1 MIEIQKI
8 GGYLEID
15 KDGFI
20 IKKAS
25 ADKFQEKWKPVIKEI
40 KNAYI
45 EHFGD
50 KLHSVYI
57 RGSVAKGEAIDGI
70 ADLDSIAVVNLPN
83 EQIDIKWKEE
93 LNKQIIDKYPFIK
106 NVEIVAGTL
115 EHALSKNRGVHIIL
129 KTQAVCIYGND
140 ISDSIT
146 KLKPGKESALHFR
159 NLQDELQKTIDFF
172 ENGWGDTLE
181 ENLDKCSWIMK
192 RVLRTGFELVM
203 EREQKYTRD
212 LYPCY
217 EGFVKYY
224 PEKKDEIYKT
234 LELAVNP
241 TDDSKIIIP
250 LLKDWLIFMPKEIE
264 KFFGFK

>member
-1 MIEIQKI
+1 MNKIQKI

-25 ADKFQEKWKPVIKEI
+25 AEKFQEKWKPVIEET

-70 ADLDSIAVVNLPN
+70 ADLDSIAVVNLPK

-93 LNKQIIDKYPFIK
+93 FNKQIIAKYPFVK
-106 NVEIVAGTL
+106 NIEIVAGTL
-115 EHALSKNRGVHIIL
+115 DHALSKNRGVHIII
-129 KTQAVCIYGND
+129 KTQAVCIYGD
-140 ISDSIT
+140 DLSDSIA

-159 NLQDELQKTIDFF
+159 NLQDELQQTIDFF
-172 ENGWGDTLE
+172 ENGWGDSLE
-181 ENLDKCSWIMK
+181 ESLDKCSWIMK
-192 RVLRTGFELVM
+192 RILRTGFELVM
-203 EREQKYTRD
+203 ERENKYTRD

-217 EGFVKYY
+217 ESFSKYY
-224 PEKKDEIYKT
+224 PNKKD
-234 LELAVNP
+234 
-241 TDDSKIIIP
+241 D
-250 LLKDWLIFMPKEIE
+250 
-264 KFFGFK
+264 

>member
-1 MIEIQKI
+1 MNKIQKI

-25 ADKFQEKWKPVIKEI
+25 AEKFQEKWKPVIEET

-70 ADLDSIAVVNLPN
+70 ADLDSIAVVNLPK

-93 LNKQIIDKYPFIK
+93 FNKQIIAKYPFVK
-106 NVEIVAGTL
+106 NIEIVAGTL
-115 EHALSKNRGVHIIL
+115 DHALSKNRGVHIII
-129 KTQAVCIYGND
+129 KTQAVCIYGD
-140 ISDSIT
+140 DLSDSIA

-159 NLQDELQKTIDFF
+159 NLQDELQQTIDFF
-172 ENGWGDTLE
+172 ENGWGDNLE
-181 ENLDKCSWIMK
+181 ESLDKCSWIMK
-192 RVLRTGFELVM
+192 RILRTGFELVM
-203 EREQKYTRD
+203 ERENKYTRD

-217 EGFVKYY
+217 ESFSKYY
-224 PEKKDEIYKT
+224 PNKKDDMYKT
-234 LELAVNP
+234 LEFAINP
-241 TDDSKIIIP
+241 TDDSKTIIL
-250 LLKDWLIFMPKEIE
+250 LLKDWLIFMPEETE
-264 KFFGFK
+264 KSFGFK